1 MIFYKEEL
9 SDRLKLPGY
18 GTRIHSA
25 LWRTSNLESVLAS
38 DPSGKPPAA
47 VMMADI
53 THDTMIARITWMW
66 KIDWIITKN
75 SLSSFLFTDL
85 IKLSNIILKLLEIL
99 ETWLCYAVK
108 PLHTVKIIGS

>member
-1 MIFYKEEL
+1 MIFYNEEL

-66 KIDWIITKN
+66 KIDCVITKIHF
-75 SLSSFLFTDL
+75 SLFFLPT
-85 IKLSNIILKLLEIL
+85 
-99 ETWLCYAVK
+99 
-108 PLHTVKIIGS
+108 